1 MASDLIVRQRQRE
14 LTQLRTELSRATDAI
29 ASARVK
35 AARASS
41 AARATKS
48 DATRRQKIAEAARE
62 EQRAN
67 DSEKKRGQIEK
78 RIADKEK
85 SLFEAQRRYESD
97 RERENKRALDKLNS
111 SVTRREAQFHPSP
124 DDAGGTAD
132 PSNRRGAAAPSVD
145 VFISHATE
153 DKDEVARPLAE
164 ALQSRG
170 VSIWFDE
177 LSIGWGQPIHRAI
190 EQGIANARFGL
201 VIISA
206 KFMEKQW
213 TQAEL
218 DGLYGRQMGQPDGS
232 GIILPVWH
240 RVTADEVQSKLPMI
254 ASLKALNTGVSSIED
269 IADEVARL
277 VKGPTR
283 R

>member
-29 ASARVK
+29 ASARGR
-35 AARASS
+35 AAKASS
-41 AARATKS
+41 AARGTKS
-48 DATRRQKIAEAARE
+48 EATRRQKIAEAARE

-67 DSEKKRGQIEK
+67 DAEKKRSQIEK

-97 RERENKRALDKLNS
+97 RERENKRALDSLNS
-111 SVTRREAQFHPSP
+111 SLPGREARFHPSP
-124 DDAGGTAD
+124 VDVRLVRDAADQRNATAI
-132 PSNRRGAAAPSVD
+132 AAD
-145 VFISHATE
+145 VFISHASE
-153 DKDEVARPLAE
+153 DKDEIARPLAE
-164 ALQSRG
+164 ALQARG

-190 EQGIANARFGL
+190 EEGIANARFGL
-201 VIISA
+201 VIIST
-206 KFMEKQW
+206 KFMEKHW

-240 RVTADEVQSKLPMI
+240 RVTADEVQSRLPMI
-254 ASLKALNTGVSSIED
+254 AALKALNTGVSSVED

-277 VKGPTR
+277 VQGSRP
-283 R
+283 